1 MNKKYLGRY
10 RTIACVV
17 ALLFGVLITRL
28 FNLQIAGYDDNLSSA
43 ESKKT
48 KTITSQ
54 GSRGTIMDVNSLT
67 LAYDKQIYNV
77 QFYRD
82 PNYTPTDIDETTGK
96 TISQYKVYTN
106 AIINVIDIIE
116 KNGGTLNTS
125 FSLVQD
131 EMTGLW
137 VFTWNNNKYTQAQQD
152 AREKMWRSNFYV
164 SSTTA
169 YPQQQLFEKLCSK
182 YRIPEELSTEKKIQV
197 LSVWETMQNNAFLS
211 QPITIA
217 SNVSWETVIEIEAK
231 ALTMEGISV
240 SVSTQRVYPNG
251 TLACHVVG
259 YIGKI
264 QNYDTYYTSYKDKGY
279 ALSDLI
285 GLDGVEK
292 TMEDWLSAC
301 TTQRVGKRVVEID
314 RYGAVSRTLSSTE
327 ATDGNNIKLTI
338 DSNLLRV
345 ALRRCAGHRADEHD
359 ACAPFALRRA
369 GDRLPNGSF
378 CNGPRTAGARRCSR
392 DRDPSGRCL
401 HPRQRAHDDQSR
413 DRHGGKAARCQSCNG
428 AACSKKGAV

>member
-137 VFTWNNNKYTQAQQD
+137 VFTWK
-152 AREKMWRSNFYV
+152 
-164 SSTTA
+164 TT
-169 YPQQQLFEKLCSK
+169 SI
-182 YRIPEELSTEKKIQV
+182 R
-197 LSVWETMQNNAFLS
+197 
-211 QPITIA
+211 
-217 SNVSWETVIEIEAK
+217 
-231 ALTMEGISV
+231 
-240 SVSTQRVYPNG
+240 R
-251 TLACHVVG
+251 
-259 YIGKI
+259 
-264 QNYDTYYTSYKDKGY
+264 
-279 ALSDLI
+279 
-285 GLDGVEK
+285 
-292 TMEDWLSAC
+292 
-301 TTQRVGKRVVEID
+301 R
-314 RYGAVSRTLSSTE
+314 SRT
-327 ATDGNNIKLTI
+327 
-338 DSNLLRV
+338 R
-345 ALRRCAGHRADEHD
+345 
-359 ACAPFALRRA
+359 
-369 GDRLPNGSF
+369 
-378 CNGPRTAGARRCSR
+378 ARRC
-392 DRDPSGRCL
+392 
-401 HPRQRAHDDQSR
+401 
-413 DRHGGKAARCQSCNG
+413 G
-428 AACSKKGAV
+428 AATFTSAAPRLTRSSSFLKSCAASIEFPRN

>member
-131 EMTGLW
+131 DGALGLH
-137 VFTWNNNKYTQAQQD
+137 VEQQQVYAGAAGRAREDVAQQ
-152 AREKMWRSNFYV
+152 
-164 SSTTA
+164 
-169 YPQQQLFEKLCSK
+169 
-182 YRIPEELSTEKKIQV
+182 
-197 LSVWETMQNNAFLS
+197 
-211 QPITIA
+211 
-217 SNVSWETVIEIEAK
+217 
-231 ALTMEGISV
+231 
-240 SVSTQRVYPNG
+240 
-251 TLACHVVG
+251 
-259 YIGKI
+259 
-264 QNYDTYYTSYKDKGY
+264 
-279 ALSDLI
+279 
-285 GLDGVEK
+285 
-292 TMEDWLSAC
+292 
-301 TTQRVGKRVVEID
+301 
-314 RYGAVSRTLSSTE
+314 
-327 ATDGNNIKLTI
+327 
-338 DSNLLRV
+338 LLRQQHH
-345 ALRRCAGHRADEHD
+345 G
-359 ACAPFALRRA
+359 
-369 GDRLPNGSF
+369 LP
-378 CNGPRTAGARRCSR
+378 
-392 DRDPSGRCL
+392 
-401 HPRQRAHDDQSR
+401 
-413 DRHGGKAARCQSCNG
+413 AA
-428 AACSKKGAV
+428 AAF

>member
-152 AREKMWRSNFYV
+152 AR
-164 SSTTA
+164 
-169 YPQQQLFEKLCSK
+169 
-182 YRIPEELSTEKKIQV
+182 
-197 LSVWETMQNNAFLS
+197 
-211 QPITIA
+211 
-217 SNVSWETVIEIEAK
+217 
-231 ALTMEGISV
+231 
-240 SVSTQRVYPNG
+240 
-251 TLACHVVG
+251 
-259 YIGKI
+259 
-264 QNYDTYYTSYKDKGY
+264 
-279 ALSDLI
+279 
-285 GLDGVEK
+285 
-292 TMEDWLSAC
+292 
-301 TTQRVGKRVVEID
+301 
-314 RYGAVSRTLSSTE
+314 
-327 ATDGNNIKLTI
+327 
-338 DSNLLRV
+338 
-345 ALRRCAGHRADEHD
+345 
-359 ACAPFALRRA
+359 
-369 GDRLPNGSF
+369 
-378 CNGPRTAGARRCSR
+378 
-392 DRDPSGRCL
+392 
-401 HPRQRAHDDQSR
+401 
-413 DRHGGKAARCQSCNG
+413 
-428 AACSKKGAV
+428 

>member
-1 MNKKYLGRY
+1 
-10 RTIACVV
+10 
-17 ALLFGVLITRL
+17 
-28 FNLQIAGYDDNLSSA
+28 
-43 ESKKT
+43 
-48 KTITSQ
+48 
-54 GSRGTIMDVNSLT
+54 MDVNSLT

-137 VFTWNNNKYTQAQQD
+137 VFTWNNKKYTQAQQD

-240 SVSTQRVYPNG
+240 SVSTQRVYRWP
-251 TLACHVVG
+251 
-259 YIGKI
+259 
-264 QNYDTYYTSYKDKGY
+264 
-279 ALSDLI
+279 
-285 GLDGVEK
+285 
-292 TMEDWLSAC
+292 
-301 TTQRVGKRVVEID
+301 
-314 RYGAVSRTLSSTE
+314 
-327 ATDGNNIKLTI
+327 AT
-338 DSNLLRV
+338 
-345 ALRRCAGHRADEHD
+345 
-359 ACAPFALRRA
+359 
-369 GDRLPNGSF
+369 
-378 CNGPRTAGARRCSR
+378 
-392 DRDPSGRCL
+392 
-401 HPRQRAHDDQSR
+401 
-413 DRHGGKAARCQSCNG
+413 
-428 AACSKKGAV
+428 

>member
-96 TISQYKVYTN
+96 TTANTRLYERDF
-106 AIINVIDIIE
+106 NVIDIIE

-164 SSTTA
+164 SSTTGL
-169 YPQQQLFEKLCSK
+169 PGS
-182 YRIPEELSTEKKIQV
+182 S
-197 LSVWETMQNNAFLS
+197 SFLKS
-211 QPITIA
+211 CAA
-217 SNVSWETVIEIEAK
+217 SIE
-231 ALTMEGISV
+231 
-240 SVSTQRVYPNG
+240 
-251 TLACHVVG
+251 
-259 YIGKI
+259 
-264 QNYDTYYTSYKDKGY
+264 
-279 ALSDLI
+279 
-285 GLDGVEK
+285 
-292 TMEDWLSAC
+292 
-301 TTQRVGKRVVEID
+301 
-314 RYGAVSRTLSSTE
+314 
-327 ATDGNNIKLTI
+327 
-338 DSNLLRV
+338 
-345 ALRRCAGHRADEHD
+345 
-359 ACAPFALRRA
+359 F
-369 GDRLPNGSF
+369 
-378 CNGPRTAGARRCSR
+378 PR
-392 DRDPSGRCL
+392 
-401 HPRQRAHDDQSR
+401 
-413 DRHGGKAARCQSCNG
+413 N
-428 AACSKKGAV
+428 